1 MRSTRHRDKLIGMS
15 FNTLIDVAGLR
26 ELQGDVLLLD
36 CRFDLADPR
45 AGRREYLRAR
55 IPGARYADLNLDL
68 SAPVTPT
75 SGRHPLPDPAT
86 LAEFLGTPAQVVAYD
101 AGNGGVAARA
111 WWLCQW
117 LGVTPC
123 AVLDGGFA
131 AWVAAGGAVESGEPA
146 VSPKSAAGVPAVSI
160 SADSVVTATDVLRAL
175 ADPDRLLIDAR
186 AAERFSGRV
195 EPLDP
200 VAGHVPGAINHPFT
214 GNLTATGHFLPVEE
228 LRRLWLARLSGRPP
242 GNVIAMCGSG
252 VTACH
257 NLLALAHAGLAGAK
271 LYAGSWSEWIR
282 DPDRPVA

>member
-1 MRSTRHRDKLIGMS
+1 
-15 FNTLIDVAGLR
+15 
-26 ELQGDVLLLD
+26 
-36 CRFDLADPR
+36 
-45 AGRREYLRAR
+45 
-55 IPGARYADLNLDL
+55 
-68 SAPVTPT
+68 
-75 SGRHPLPDPAT
+75 
-86 LAEFLGTPAQVVAYD
+86 
-101 AGNGGVAARA
+101 
-111 WWLCQW
+111 LCQW